1 MKYAYT
7 FDQLRGAPEAADR
20 LFLSYES
27 TVRQF
32 GAVDQSRY
40 FTADFGVVEAENE
53 TEACERLFRAYNSDV
68 RPEGYEGRSMSVGD
82 IVTLWDNDREPP
94 VKTVW
99 FCDSVGFVQL
109 SRTMEA
115 ARMCPICGRA
125 YTDSPAL
132 SRRDNESA
140 ICPDCG
146 TREALEDM
154 RGGGRA

>member
-1 MKYAYT
+1 MKYTYT

-68 RPEGYEGRSMSVGD
+68 RPAGYDGRSMSVSD

-99 FCDSVGFVQL
+99 FCDSFGFVQL

-115 ARMCPICGRA
+115 ARMCPICGKE
-125 YTDSPAL
+125 YTDRPAL
-132 SRRDNESA
+132 SRRDNASA

-146 TREALEDM
+146 TREALEDW
-154 RGGGRA
+154 GGGRA